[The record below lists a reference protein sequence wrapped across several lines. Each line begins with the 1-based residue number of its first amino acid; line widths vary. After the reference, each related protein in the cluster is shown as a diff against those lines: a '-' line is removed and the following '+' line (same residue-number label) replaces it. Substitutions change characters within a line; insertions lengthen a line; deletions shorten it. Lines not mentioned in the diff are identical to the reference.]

1 MQGELSGRSTR
12 AKIVQVDY
20 DHDNPFLIGETEPR
34 DPESE
39 GPVEVLGEIATARLA
54 EALLWRRRDSAWP
67 TLEEVR
73 QCVAEAPNEP
83 REIRRLMRRWRAAVK
98 REQAELDEQRRN
110 SYEVVELA
118 RLPPDDIDEVPP
130 SPRSTRP
137 CGCYHCQGN
146 WRRIAAGSVAVLER
160 GIDPIDGDAIS
171 AFARS
176 FLRTKRD
183 QRWLVSLFRDPIV
196 VAPGEEAFTNG
207 RHRTHAMR
215 MVGVERA
222 AIYTKAGER

>member
-1 MQGELSGRSTR
+1 MQGELSRRSKR
-12 AKIVQVDY
+12 AKIIHVDY
-20 DHDNPFLIGETEPR
+20 ESDNPFLIGEAEPH

-39 GPVEVLGEIATARLA
+39 GPVEVLGSIATARLA
-54 EALLWRRRDSAWP
+54 EALLWRRRDAASP
-67 TLEEVR
+67 TLEDVR
-73 QCVAEAPNEP
+73 RCVAGAPTETV
-83 REIRRLMRRWRAAVK
+83 EIRRSMRRWRAVVR
-98 REQAELDEQRRN
+98 REQAEFDEQRRN

-118 RLPPDDIDEVPP
+118 QLPADGIQGAPP

-137 CGCYHCQGN
+137 CGCYHCRGN
-146 WRRIAAGSVAVLER
+146 WRRIAGASVAVLER
-160 GIDPIDGDAIS
+160 GIDPLDGDAVA

-176 FLRTKRD
+176 FLRAKRD
-183 QRWLVSLFRDPIV
+183 QRWLVSLFWDPIV

-215 MVGVERA
+215 MVGVEFA